1 MEHTIPERISA
12 VQVFSNAREVSSPG
26 AAEHRPTTQSLN
38 GAVVESFEAKVVLVR
53 YAVAPTLTTYKRK
66 FVAEVKF
73 TARLVLDR
81 TAVVQGRTI
90 RVHIY
95 VAVAGFN
102 EGLETT
108 VVCPA
113 VARTPT
119 MS

>member
-1 MEHTIPERISA
+1 M
-12 VQVFSNAREVSSPG
+12 
-26 AAEHRPTTQSLN
+26 
-38 GAVVESFEAKVVLVR
+38 ESFEAKVVLVR
-53 YAVAPTLTTYKRK
+53 YAVAPILTTYKRK

-73 TARLVLDR
+73 TTRLVLDR

-108 VVCPA
+108 LVCPA